1 MQLSLQTKITLQSIL
16 ATLIVAIALGWL
28 AFTKFNES
36 NHNSI
41 NSESESQASA
51 ISIYL
56 ANWYSDREATMQTV
70 RTHLETVLSEQGEDE
85 ADILSILQQA
95 QSSLGFGMTF
105 LGLENGH
112 MYRHD
117 PSLNSAD
124 YDPRVRSWYK
134 NAKATQTEYVT
145 APYISASTQKLS
157 MTFVEPIIVDGK
169 FVGAIGGLVFL
180 EDLLSRILELDVLGN
195 GEIILMD
202 QEGVLLAHQD
212 TSLIQENITDLH
224 YGLSQSLINEALS
237 TKEFQE
243 INVAGKAKYAY
254 FSELGATGWRL
265 GLIMDKTTL
274 QAPLHSFATFA
285 ALSVL
290 VLLLVA
296 SLIIFKASQL
306 LLKDLKT
313 VTSRLQDIAH
323 GEGDLTARIT
333 VHTQDEVAD
342 LVTAFNQ
349 FVERLQNTINN
360 IKGIGGELSQQAQ
373 SMNATTS
380 HNTARLQSQQSSI
393 TMVATAVHEM
403 AQATQEIADN
413 ALETAK
419 NADNAVSSSESGQA
433 QIDASQTSI
442 KRLADDVSSVSDVIN
457 KVSQDAANINS
468 ILNTISEIAEQTNLL
483 ALNAAI
489 EAARAGEQGRG
500 FAVVADEVRVLSQR
514 TYSSIEEIQSMIE
527 NLQSS
532 SSEAVN
538 QIQRSHQQASQSV
551 EDISVARENF
561 DDIKQLITNISDRS
575 TQIASATEEQTSV
588 TKGISENTAE
598 VNDGAHEMV
607 TFAHEN
613 AEIAKQL
620 EQLTHD
626 LRDNIHYFKS

>member
-1 MQLSLQTKITLQSIL
+1 
-16 ATLIVAIALGWL
+16 
-28 AFTKFNES
+28 
-36 NHNSI
+36 
-41 NSESESQASA
+41 
-51 ISIYL
+51 
-56 ANWYSDREATMQTV
+56 MQTV
-70 RTHLETVLSEQGEDE
+70 RLHLEATLSETGENE
-85 ADILSILQQA
+85 AAILAILQQA
-95 QSSLGFGMTF
+95 QSSLHFGMTF

-134 NAKATQTEYVT
+134 NAKASQQDYVT

-157 MTFVEPIIVDGK
+157 MTFVEPIYVNGE

-180 EDLLSRILELDVLGN
+180 DDLLDRILELDVLGN
-195 GEIILMD
+195 GEIILLD
-202 QEGVLLAHQD
+202 EAGSLLAHQD
-212 TSLIQENITDLH
+212 TSLIQKNISDLD
-224 YGLSQSLINEALS
+224 YGLSTELIDEALAAQ
-237 TKEFQE
+237 EFQE
-243 INVAGKAKYAY
+243 IQVSGVEKYAY
-254 FSELGATGWRL
+254 FSELANTGWRL
-265 GLIMDKTTL
+265 GLIMDKDTL
-274 QAPLHSFATFA
+274 QAPLKNFATFA
-285 ALSVL
+285 SISVL
-290 VLLLVA
+290 ILLLIA
-296 SLIIFKASQL
+296 SLIIFKASQM
-306 LLKDLKT
+306 LLKDLKK
-313 VTSRLQDIAH
+313 VTSRLHDIAQ
-323 GEGDLTARIT
+323 GEADLTARISVNT
-333 VHTQDEVAD
+333 KDEVAE

-349 FVERLQNTINN
+349 FVERLQSTVNSV
-360 IKGIGGELSQQAQ
+360 KRIGGKLSEQAQ

-403 AQATQEIADN
+403 AQATQEIADS

-442 KRLADDVSSVSDVIN
+442 RRLADEVNNVAQVID
-457 KVSQDAANINS
+457 KVSHDAANINS
-468 ILNTISEIAEQTNLL
+468 ILNTISDIAEQTNLL

-532 SSEAVN
+532 SSRAVD
-538 QIQRSHQQASQSV
+538 QIQRSHQQANQSV

-561 DDIKQLITNISDRS
+561 DDIKELITNISDRS

-588 TKGISENTAE
+588 TKGISDNTAE
-598 VNDGAHEMV
+598 VDSGAQEMV
-607 TFAHEN
+607 DFAHEN
-613 AEIAKQL
+613 AKIAKQL
-620 EQLTHD
+620 EQLTHE